1 MNKTKTVYINTVTA
15 VILVSLLFIDN
26 LSSDKA
32 VVATTSS
39 SLPTPNATEPL
50 STTITTGSGLNNST
64 TTNAT
69 GGAAISETVNDRL
82 ENTTS
87 ALENTTAALTN
98 ATRAL
103 QNISSMIPAAIP
115 SSSSA
120 APLRPPTTVTSAS
133 AVNAT
138 TVINSIFE
146 NNLPAIFIIVIS
158 SIIGVPLV
166 LDIVLA
172 YRRKPP
178 TTVSGT
184 YRESSNRVV
193 GMPDL
198 YRSLMTFGII
208 VLVGTVIFYLLALIT
223 LNINDSTSP
232 ALQSLI
238 DVLKSLGT
246 ILGTA
251 LATIIAFYFGTRAT
265 ESATEKA
272 TAAAAA
278 GATVAK
284 ARAAAIEREPPNVLN
299 TIPADGATQVP
310 VSSLI
315 SATFSEPMSSPTI
328 NENTFTIRRADD
340 ESTMIKGALSLSP
353 DSKTAIFD
361 PDQDFSPNTKYIAEI
376 STGPKD
382 LAGNALAS
390 TKRWSFTT
398 ATAAKNP
405 YLFTVQRYIYS

>member
-1 MNKTKTVYINTVTA
+1 MNKTKRVYINTVTA
-15 VILVSLLFIDN
+15 IILVSLLFIDN
-26 LSSDKA
+26 LSSHEA

-39 SLPTPNATEPL
+39 TAAVNATEPL
-50 STTITTGSGLNNST
+50 RNNTTTGGGSTNNTTNT
-64 TTNAT
+64 TTAT
-69 GGAAISETVNDRL
+69 QIVNDRL
-82 ENTTS
+82 ENATS
-87 ALENTTAALTN
+87 SLENTTAALTN
-98 ATRAL
+98 ATKSL
-103 QNISSMIPAAIP
+103 QGISSIIPT
-115 SSSSA
+115 
-120 APLRPPTTVTSAS
+120 APGAPPPATTTSTNNAT
-133 AVNAT
+133 AVNTT

-146 NNLPAIFIIVIS
+146 NNLPTIFIIAIS

-166 LDIVLA
+166 LDIILA

-178 TTVSGT
+178 AG
-184 YRESSNRVV
+184 SSSTDSANNNRVV

-223 LNINDSTSP
+223 LNINNSASP

-251 LATIIAFYFGTRAT
+251 LATIIAFYFGTKAA

-272 TAAAAA
+272 TTAAAATTAAVTKA
-278 GATVAK
+278 GVA
-284 ARAAAIEREPPNVLN
+284 APAASEKEPPKVLN

-310 VSSLI
+310 VNSLI

-328 NENTFTIRRADD
+328 NENTFTVRRADD
-340 ESTMIKGALSLSP
+340 ESTLIKGSLSLSP
-353 DSKTAIFD
+353 DNKSAIFD
-361 PDQDFSPNTKYIAEI
+361 PEQDFSPNTKYFAEI
-376 STGPKD
+376 NTGAKD
-382 LAGNALAS
+382 VTGNALAS

-398 ATAAKNP
+398 T
-405 YLFTVQRYIYS
+405 TTTT

>member
-1 MNKTKTVYINTVTA
+1 MNKTKRVYINAVNA

-32 VVATTSS
+32 VATTSS
-39 SLPTPNATEPL
+39 PSAPNATEPVRNTATAGGRL
-50 STTITTGSGLNNST
+50 TNNTTNNA
-64 TTNAT
+64 TNAT
-69 GGAAISETVNDRL
+69 TSGAISEIINEKL

-87 ALENTTAALTN
+87 ALANATAALTTATN
-98 ATRAL
+98 AF
-103 QNISSMIPAAIP
+103 QGVISNP
-115 SSSSA
+115 SA
-120 APLRPPTTVTSAS
+120 RTPPPNTSTNAS

-138 TVINSIFE
+138 SVISSIFD
-146 NNLPAIFIIVIS
+146 NNLPAVFIIVIA

-166 LDIVLA
+166 LDIILA

-178 TTVSGT
+178 TASIGG
-184 YRESSNRVV
+184 ESSNNRVV

-223 LNINDSTSP
+223 LNINDSSSP

-251 LATIIAFYFGTRAT
+251 LATIIAFYFGTRAA

-278 GATVAK
+278 GATVTK
-284 ARAAAIEREPPNVLN
+284 TGGAAAAAVVEKEPPKVLN

-310 VSSLI
+310 ITSLI
-315 SATFSEPMSSPTI
+315 TATFSGPMSSPTI
-328 NENTFTIRRADD
+328 NENTFTIKRADD
-340 ESTMIKGALSLSP
+340 EATLIKGALSLSP
-353 DSKTAIFD
+353 DGKTAIFD
-361 PDQDFSPNTKYIAEI
+361 PDQDLSPNTKYIAEI
-376 STGPKD
+376 NTGAKD
-382 LAGNALAS
+382 LAGNALVS
-390 TKRWSFTT
+390 TKRWSFSTT
-398 ATAAKNP
+398 TSA
-405 YLFTVQRYIYS
+405 

>member
-1 MNKTKTVYINTVTA
+1 MNKTKRVYLNTATA
-15 VILVSLLFIDN
+15 MILVSLPLLFITN
-26 LSSDKA
+26 LLSEKEA
-32 VVATTSS
+32 VATSAS
-39 SLPTPNATEPL
+39 PAPNATEPL
-50 STTITTGSGLNNST
+50 RNTTTGGGLTNNNTTT
-64 TTNAT
+64 TTNVT
-69 GGAAISETVNDRL
+69 GGAISATVNDRL

-98 ATRAL
+98 ATKAL
-103 QNISSMIPAAIP
+103 QNISNNIPAAGP
-115 SSSSA
+115 TP
-120 APLRPPTTVTSAS
+120 APPPTTITGVS

-146 NNLPAIFIIVIS
+146 NNLPTVFIIVIS

-166 LDIVLA
+166 LDIILA

-178 TTVSGT
+178 AGSSID
-184 YRESSNRVV
+184 RESSNRVV

-251 LATIIAFYFGTRAT
+251 LATIIAFYFGTKAS

-272 TAAAAA
+272 TAATTAAVTKGAAA
-278 GATVAK
+278 AP
-284 ARAAAIEREPPNVLN
+284 AASEKEPPKVLN

-310 VSSLI
+310 ITSLI
-315 SATFSEPMSSPTI
+315 SATFSEPMSSQTV
-328 NENTFTIRRADD
+328 NENTFIIRRADD
-340 ESTMIKGALSLSP
+340 ESTLIKGALSLSP
-353 DSKTAIFD
+353 DNKTAIFD
-361 PDQDFSPNTKYIAEI
+361 PEQDFSPNTKYFAEI
-376 STGPKD
+376 NTGAKD
-382 LAGNALAS
+382 VTGNALDSA
-390 TKRWSFTT
+390 KRWSFSTT
-398 ATAAKNP
+398 T
-405 YLFTVQRYIYS
+405 TTT

>member
-1 MNKTKTVYINTVTA
+1 MNKTKRVYISTVTA
-15 VILVSLLFIDN
+15 VVILVSLLFIDN
-26 LSSDKA
+26 LSSDRA
-32 VVATTSS
+32 VVATTTSS
-39 SLPTPNATEPL
+39 STTPNATEPL
-50 STTITTGSGLNNST
+50 STTITGGGLTNN

-69 GGAAISETVNDRL
+69 GGATSEIVNDRL

-98 ATRAL
+98 ATKAL
-103 QNISSMIPAAIP
+103 QNISSIIPAATP
-115 SSSSA
+115 SS
-120 APLRPPTTVTSAS
+120 APARPPTTVTSPS

-146 NNLPAIFIIVIS
+146 TNLPIIFIIAIS

-166 LDIVLA
+166 LDIILA

-178 TTVSGT
+178 TTTMSGT
-184 YRESSNRVV
+184 DRESSNRVV

-251 LATIIAFYFGTRAT
+251 LATIIAFYFGTRAS

-272 TAAAAA
+272 AAAAA
-278 GATVAK
+278 TVATVTK
-284 ARAAAIEREPPNVLN
+284 AGAAAPVEKEPPNVLN

-382 LAGNALAS
+382 LAGNALTS

-398 ATAAKNP
+398 TATVA
-405 YLFTVQRYIYS
+405 

>member
-1 MNKTKTVYINTVTA
+1 M
-15 VILVSLLFIDN
+15 ILVSLSLLFIIN
-26 LSSDKA
+26 LLSEKA
-32 VVATTSS
+32 AVATSAS
-39 SLPTPNATEPL
+39 PAPNATEPMRN
-50 STTITTGSGLNNST
+50 TTTGGGLTNNNT
-64 TTNAT
+64 TTNVT
-69 GGAAISETVNDRL
+69 SGDISATVNDRL

-98 ATRAL
+98 ATKAL
-103 QNISSMIPAAIP
+103 QNISNIIPAAGP
-115 SSSSA
+115 TPTS
-120 APLRPPTTVTSAS
+120 PPTTSTTGVS

-146 NNLPAIFIIVIS
+146 NNLPTVFIIVIS

-166 LDIVLA
+166 LDIILA

-178 TTVSGT
+178 AGSSID
-184 YRESSNRVV
+184 RESSNRVV

-251 LATIIAFYFGTRAT
+251 LATIIAFYFGTRAA

-272 TAAAAA
+272 TAAAATTTAAVTKAA
-278 GATVAK
+278 GA
-284 ARAAAIEREPPNVLN
+284 AAPAPSEKEPPKVLN
-299 TIPADGATQVP
+299 TIPADEATQVP
-310 VSSLI
+310 VSSLV

-340 ESTMIKGALSLSP
+340 GESTLIKGVLSLSP
-353 DSKTAIFD
+353 DNKTAIFD
-361 PDQDFSPNTKYIAEI
+361 PEQDFSPNTKYFAEI
-376 STGPKD
+376 NTGAKD
-382 LAGNALAS
+382 VTGNALDS
-390 TKRWSFTT
+390 TKRWSFSTT
-398 ATAAKNP
+398 T
-405 YLFTVQRYIYS
+405 TTT

>member
-1 MNKTKTVYINTVTA
+1 MNKTKRVYITTVAA
-15 VILVSLLFIDN
+15 VIFVSLLFIDN

-32 VVATTSS
+32 VATTTP
-39 SLPTPNATEPL
+39 SLPVPNATEIL
-50 STTITTGSGLNNST
+50 RDNTTTTTGGGLANA
-64 TTNAT
+64 TNAT
-69 GGAAISETVNDRL
+69 GSAISEIVNDRL

-87 ALENTTAALTN
+87 ALANATAALTN
-98 ATRAL
+98 ATNAF
-103 QNISSMIPAAIP
+103 QVVFTTPPARTP
-115 SSSSA
+115 S
-120 APLRPPTTVTSAS
+120 PPPNTSTNAS
-133 AVNAT
+133 TVNAT
-138 TVINSIFE
+138 TVISSIFD
-146 NNLPAIFIIVIS
+146 NNLPAVFIIVIA

-166 LDIVLA
+166 LDIILA

-178 TTVSGT
+178 TVSTGG
-184 YRESSNRVV
+184 ENSSNRVV

-251 LATIIAFYFGTRAT
+251 LATIIAFYFGTRAA

-272 TAAAAA
+272 SAATTAAVTKGAAAAA
-278 GATVAK
+278 ATAPGEK
-284 ARAAAIEREPPNVLN
+284 EPPKVLN

-310 VSSLI
+310 ITSLI

-340 ESTMIKGALSLSP
+340 PSTLIKGAFSLSP
-353 DSKTAIFD
+353 DGKTAIFD
-361 PDQDFSPNTKYIAEI
+361 PDQDLSPNTKYIAEI
-376 STGPKD
+376 GTGAKD

-390 TKRWSFTT
+390 TKRWSFST
-398 ATAAKNP
+398 A
-405 YLFTVQRYIYS
+405 

>member
-1 MNKTKTVYINTVTA
+1 M
-15 VILVSLLFIDN
+15 ILVSLSLLFIPDL
-26 LSSDKA
+26 LSEKA
-32 VVATTSS
+32 AVGTSAS
-39 SLPTPNATEPL
+39 PAPNATEPMRN
-50 STTITTGSGLNNST
+50 TTTGSGLINNNNT
-64 TTNAT
+64 TTNVT
-69 GGAAISETVNDRL
+69 GGAISATTVNDRL

-98 ATRAL
+98 ATKAL
-103 QNISSMIPAAIP
+103 QNISNIIPTAGP
-115 SSSSA
+115 TPTS
-120 APLRPPTTVTSAS
+120 PPTATITTGVS

-138 TVINSIFE
+138 SVINSIFE
-146 NNLPAIFIIVIS
+146 NNLPAVFIIVIA

-166 LDIVLA
+166 LDIILA

-178 TTVSGT
+178 AGSSSTD
-184 YRESSNRVV
+184 RDSSNRVV

-251 LATIIAFYFGTRAT
+251 LATIIAFYFGTRAA

-272 TAAAAA
+272 TAAAATTTAAVTKAA
-278 GATVAK
+278 GA
-284 ARAAAIEREPPNVLN
+284 AAPAPSEKEPPKVLN
-299 TIPADGATQVP
+299 TIPADEATQVP
-310 VSSLI
+310 VSSLV

-340 ESTMIKGALSLSP
+340 GESTLIKGVLSLSP
-353 DSKTAIFD
+353 DNKTAIFD
-361 PDQDFSPNTKYIAEI
+361 PEQDFSPNTKYFAEI
-376 STGPKD
+376 NTGAKD
-382 LAGNALAS
+382 VTGNALDS
-390 TKRWSFTT
+390 TKRWSFSTT
-398 ATAAKNP
+398 T
-405 YLFTVQRYIYS
+405 TTT

>member
-1 MNKTKTVYINTVTA
+1 M
-15 VILVSLLFIDN
+15 ILVSLSLLFIIN
-26 LSSDKA
+26 LLSERA
-32 VVATTSS
+32 AVATSAS
-39 SLPTPNATEPL
+39 PAPNATEPMRN
-50 STTITTGSGLNNST
+50 TTTGGGLTNNNNT
-64 TTNAT
+64 TTNVT
-69 GGAAISETVNDRL
+69 GGAISATVNDRL

-98 ATRAL
+98 ATKAL
-103 QNISSMIPAAIP
+103 QNISNIIPAAGP
-115 SSSSA
+115 TPTS
-120 APLRPPTTVTSAS
+120 PPTATITTGVS

-138 TVINSIFE
+138 SVINSIFE
-146 NNLPAIFIIVIS
+146 NNLPTVFIIVIA

-166 LDIVLA
+166 LDIILA

-178 TTVSGT
+178 AGSSSTD
-184 YRESSNRVV
+184 RDSSNRVV

-251 LATIIAFYFGTRAT
+251 LATIIAFYFGTRAA

-272 TAAAAA
+272 TAAAATTTAAVTKAA
-278 GATVAK
+278 GA
-284 ARAAAIEREPPNVLN
+284 AAPAPSEKEPPKVLN
-299 TIPADGATQVP
+299 TIPADEATQVP
-310 VSSLI
+310 VSSLV

-328 NENTFTIRRADD
+328 NENTFIVRRADD
-340 ESTMIKGALSLSP
+340 GESTLIKGVLSLSP
-353 DSKTAIFD
+353 DNKTAIFD
-361 PDQDFSPNTKYIAEI
+361 PEQDFSPNTKYFAEI
-376 STGPKD
+376 NTGAKD
-382 LAGNALAS
+382 VTGNALDS
-390 TKRWSFTT
+390 TKRWSFSTT
-398 ATAAKNP
+398 T
-405 YLFTVQRYIYS
+405 TTTT

>member
-1 MNKTKTVYINTVTA
+1 
-15 VILVSLLFIDN
+15 
-26 LSSDKA
+26 
-32 VVATTSS
+32 
-39 SLPTPNATEPL
+39 
-50 STTITTGSGLNNST
+50 
-64 TTNAT
+64 
-69 GGAAISETVNDRL
+69 
-82 ENTTS
+82 
-87 ALENTTAALTN
+87 
-98 ATRAL
+98 
-103 QNISSMIPAAIP
+103 
-115 SSSSA
+115 
-120 APLRPPTTVTSAS
+120 
-133 AVNAT
+133 
-138 TVINSIFE
+138 
-146 NNLPAIFIIVIS
+146 
-158 SIIGVPLV
+158 
-166 LDIVLA
+166 
-172 YRRKPP
+172 
-178 TTVSGT
+178 
-184 YRESSNRVV
+184 
-193 GMPDL
+193 MPDL

-223 LNINDSTSP
+223 LNINDATSP

-251 LATIIAFYFGTRAT
+251 LATIIAFYFGTRAS

-272 TAAAAA
+272 AAAAA
-278 GATVAK
+278 TVATVTK
-284 ARAAAIEREPPNVLN
+284 AGAAAPAVEKEPPNVLN

-315 SATFSEPMSSPTI
+315 SATFSEPMSSATI

-340 ESTMIKGALSLSP
+340 ESTVIKGALSLSP

-398 ATAAKNP
+398 TATVA
-405 YLFTVQRYIYS
+405 

>member
-1 MNKTKTVYINTVTA
+1 MNKTKRVYIKTVLA
-15 VILVSLLFIDN
+15 LILVSLLFIDN
-26 LSSDKA
+26 LSSETA
-32 VVATTSS
+32 VVATSS
-39 SLPTPNATEPL
+39 SSPASNATQPMTAN
-50 STTITTGSGLNNST
+50 TTTTTDGLANNN
-64 TTNAT
+64 TTNAI
-69 GGAAISETVNDRL
+69 GSAISEIVNDTL
-82 ENTTS
+82 QNTTS
-87 ALENTTAALTN
+87 ALENATAALTN
-98 ATRAL
+98 ATKAL
-103 QNISSMIPAAIP
+103 QGVSSIPAAAPP
-115 SSSSA
+115 S
-120 APLRPPTTVTSAS
+120 PPTPPPTTATITNAS
-133 AVNAT
+133 PVNST

-146 NNLPAIFIIVIS
+146 NNLPAVFIIVIS
-158 SIIGVPLV
+158 FIIGVPLV
-166 LDIVLA
+166 LDIILA
-172 YRRKPP
+172 YRRKS
-178 TTVSGT
+178 TAGT
-184 YRESSNRVV
+184 DKDDNRVV

-251 LATIIAFYFGTRAT
+251 LATIIAFYFGTRAA

-272 TAAAAA
+272 AAATTAAVTKAAAATTA
-278 GATVAK
+278 EK
-284 ARAAAIEREPPNVLN
+284 EPPKVLN

-315 SATFSEPMSSPTI
+315 SATFSEPMSSQTI

-340 ESTMIKGALSLSP
+340 ESTLIKGALSLSP
-353 DSKTAIFD
+353 DGKTAIFD

-376 STGPKD
+376 GTGAKD

-398 ATAAKNP
+398 T
-405 YLFTVQRYIYS
+405 TTT

>member
-1 MNKTKTVYINTVTA
+1 M
-15 VILVSLLFIDN
+15 ILVSLSLLFIIN
-26 LSSDKA
+26 LLSEKA
-32 VVATTSS
+32 AVATSAS
-39 SLPTPNATEPL
+39 PAPNATEPMRN
-50 STTITTGSGLNNST
+50 TTTGGGLTNNNT
-64 TTNAT
+64 TTNVT
-69 GGAAISETVNDRL
+69 SGAISATVNDRL

-98 ATRAL
+98 ATKAL
-103 QNISSMIPAAIP
+103 QNISNIIPAAGP
-115 SSSSA
+115 TPTS
-120 APLRPPTTVTSAS
+120 PPTTSTTGVS

-146 NNLPAIFIIVIS
+146 NNLPTVFIIVIS

-166 LDIVLA
+166 LDIILA

-178 TTVSGT
+178 AGSSID
-184 YRESSNRVV
+184 RESSNRVV

-251 LATIIAFYFGTRAT
+251 LATIIAFYFGTRAA

-272 TAAAAA
+272 TAAAATTTAAVTKAA
-278 GATVAK
+278 GA
-284 ARAAAIEREPPNVLN
+284 AAPAPSEKEPPKVLN
-299 TIPADGATQVP
+299 TIPADEATQVP
-310 VSSLI
+310 VSSLV

-328 NENTFTIRRADD
+328 NENTFIVRRADD
-340 ESTMIKGALSLSP
+340 GESTLIKGVLSLSP
-353 DSKTAIFD
+353 DNKTAIFD
-361 PDQDFSPNTKYIAEI
+361 PEQDFSPNTKYFAEI
-376 STGPKD
+376 NTGAKD
-382 LAGNALAS
+382 VTGNALDS
-390 TKRWSFTT
+390 TKRWSFSTT
-398 ATAAKNP
+398 T
-405 YLFTVQRYIYS
+405 TTTT

>member
-1 MNKTKTVYINTVTA
+1 MNKTKRVYINTVTA
-15 VILVSLLFIDN
+15 IILVSLLFIDN
-26 LSSDKA
+26 LSSHEA

-39 SLPTPNATEPL
+39 TAAVNATEPL
-50 STTITTGSGLNNST
+50 RNNTTTGGGSTNNTTNT
-64 TTNAT
+64 TTT
-69 GGAAISETVNDRL
+69 VTQIVNDRL
-82 ENTTS
+82 ENATS
-87 ALENTTAALTN
+87 SLENTTAALTN
-98 ATRAL
+98 ATKSL
-103 QNISSMIPAAIP
+103 QGISSIVPTAPGAPPPA
-115 SSSSA
+115 
-120 APLRPPTTVTSAS
+120 TTTSTNNAT
-133 AVNAT
+133 AVNTT

-146 NNLPAIFIIVIS
+146 NNLPTIFIIAIS

-166 LDIVLA
+166 LDIILA

-178 TTVSGT
+178 AG
-184 YRESSNRVV
+184 SSSTDSANNNRVV

-223 LNINDSTSP
+223 LNINNSASP

-251 LATIIAFYFGTRAT
+251 LATIIAFYFGTKAA

-272 TAAAAA
+272 TTAAAATTAAVTKA
-278 GATVAK
+278 GA
-284 ARAAAIEREPPNVLN
+284 AAPAASEKEPPKVLN

-310 VSSLI
+310 VNSLI

-328 NENTFTIRRADD
+328 NENTFTVRRADD
-340 ESTMIKGALSLSP
+340 ESTLIKGSLSLSP
-353 DSKTAIFD
+353 DNKSAIFD
-361 PDQDFSPNTKYIAEI
+361 PEQDFSPNTKYFAEI
-376 STGPKD
+376 NTGAKD
-382 LAGNALAS
+382 VTGNALAS

-398 ATAAKNP
+398 T
-405 YLFTVQRYIYS
+405 TTTT

>member
-1 MNKTKTVYINTVTA
+1 M
-15 VILVSLLFIDN
+15 ILVSLSLLFIIN
-26 LSSDKA
+26 LLSERA
-32 VVATTSS
+32 AVATSAS
-39 SLPTPNATEPL
+39 PAPNATEPMRN
-50 STTITTGSGLNNST
+50 TTTGGGLTNNNTT
-64 TTNAT
+64 TTNVT
-69 GGAAISETVNDRL
+69 GSAISATTVNDRL

-98 ATRAL
+98 ATKAL
-103 QNISSMIPAAIP
+103 QNISNIIPTAGP
-115 SSSSA
+115 TPTS
-120 APLRPPTTVTSAS
+120 PPTATITTGVS

-138 TVINSIFE
+138 SVINSIFE
-146 NNLPAIFIIVIS
+146 NNLPAVFIIVIA

-166 LDIVLA
+166 LDIILA

-178 TTVSGT
+178 AGSSSTD
-184 YRESSNRVV
+184 RDSSNRVV

-251 LATIIAFYFGTRAT
+251 LATIIAFYFGMRGA

-272 TAAAAA
+272 AAAS
-278 GATVAK
+278 ATKPSGGEKV
-284 ARAAAIEREPPNVLN
+284 PPKILN
-299 TIPADGATQVP
+299 TMPADGATEVP
-310 VSSLI
+310 VTSLV

-328 NENTFTIRRADD
+328 NTNTFTVKKAEETI
-340 ESTMIKGALSLSP
+340 SIIGIVSLSS
-353 DSKTAIFD
+353 DGKTAIFD
-361 PDQDFSPNTKYIAEI
+361 SAQDFSPNTKYVSAIDIGA
-376 STGPKD
+376 KD
-382 LAGNALAS
+382 LAGNALVSAN
-390 TKRWSFTT
+390 RWSFTT
-398 ATAAKNP
+398 KK
-405 YLFTVQRYIYS
+405 

>member
-1 MNKTKTVYINTVTA
+1 MNKTKRVYINTVTA
-15 VILVSLLFIDN
+15 IILVSLLFIDN
-26 LSSDKA
+26 LSSHEA

-39 SLPTPNATEPL
+39 TAAVNATEPL
-50 STTITTGSGLNNST
+50 RNNTTTGGGSTNNTTNT
-64 TTNAT
+64 TTTTAT
-69 GGAAISETVNDRL
+69 QIVNDRL
-82 ENTTS
+82 ENATS
-87 ALENTTAALTN
+87 SLENTTAALTN
-98 ATRAL
+98 ATKSL
-103 QNISSMIPAAIP
+103 QGISSIIPT
-115 SSSSA
+115 
-120 APLRPPTTVTSAS
+120 APGAPPPATTTTTNNAT
-133 AVNAT
+133 AVNTT

-146 NNLPAIFIIVIS
+146 NNLPTIFIIAIS

-166 LDIVLA
+166 LDIILA

-178 TTVSGT
+178 AG
-184 YRESSNRVV
+184 SSSTDSANNNRVV

-223 LNINDSTSP
+223 LNINNSASP

-251 LATIIAFYFGTRAT
+251 LATIIAFYFGTKAA

-272 TAAAAA
+272 TTAAAATTAAVTKA
-278 GATVAK
+278 GA
-284 ARAAAIEREPPNVLN
+284 AAPAASEKEPPPKVLN

-310 VSSLI
+310 VNSLI

-328 NENTFTIRRADD
+328 NENTFTVRRADD
-340 ESTMIKGALSLSP
+340 ESTLIKRSLSLSP
-353 DSKTAIFD
+353 DNKSAIFD
-361 PDQDFSPNTKYIAEI
+361 PEQDFSPNTKYFAEI
-376 STGPKD
+376 NTGAKD
-382 LAGNALAS
+382 VTGNALAS

-398 ATAAKNP
+398 T
-405 YLFTVQRYIYS
+405 TTTT